1 MFASIVDVGWGCAA
15 GLDAR
20 GALCLT
26 TRLAGRLAGFFVDG
40 RSLRADAARRD
51 ALCRERFEL
60 RDIFRLLLRDVAA
73 VFAVL
78 RRFLA
83 IARSSV

>member
-1 MFASIVDVGWGCAA
+1 MLASMVDVRAGCAA

-26 TRLAGRLAGFFVDG
+26 ARLAGRLVAFFVEG
-40 RSLRADAARRD
+40 RALRADAARRD
-51 ALCRERFEL
+51 ALCRDRFEL